1 MVEPNR
7 ESKGAPM
14 RQNMRTVIVFALLYA
29 AFAAVGLG
37 PLFGAGGFNDATF
50 GIGMVIAIALFPVTA
65 IVLTMFAS
73 ILLRTRGPDVAL
85 PQAARRAAETVAE
98 RDHFDFAFAAW
109 NGIESAEAVS
119 RLSRRLYALDIAHRF
134 QDGEIS
140 VTEGDVR
147 WKVAPVVGAL
157 RIAGWVEAPERETR
171 AMIEAAVE
179 EFLIDELGIRL
190 EKLAA

>member
-1 MVEPNR
+1 
-7 ESKGAPM
+7 M
-14 RQNMRTVIVFALLYA
+14 RQNMRTIVVFALLYA
-29 AFAAVGLG
+29 AFAAVALG

-65 IVLTMFAS
+65 IVLTMFAH
-73 ILLRTRGPDVAL
+73 ILLRAPRTSADL
-85 PQAARRAAETVAE
+85 PEAARRAADPAIE

-109 NGIESAEAVS
+109 NGIESAEAVA
-119 RLSRRLYALDIAHRF
+119 RLSRRLHSLDIAHRF
-134 QDGEIS
+134 DEGEIS
-140 VTEGDVR
+140 VVEGNVR

>member
-1 MVEPNR
+1 
-7 ESKGAPM
+7 M
-14 RQNMRTVIVFALLYA
+14 RQDMRTMIVFALLYA

-50 GIGMVIAIALFPVTA
+50 GIALVIAIALFPFTA
-65 IVLTMFAS
+65 IVLTMFS
-73 ILLRTRGPDVAL
+73 HIFLRPPRERVAA
-85 PQAARRAAETVAE
+85 PEAARRAAEPAPE

-109 NGIESAEAVS
+109 NGIESAEAVA
-119 RLSRRLYALDIAHRF
+119 RLSRRLHALDIAHQF
-134 QDGEIS
+134 SDGQIS

-157 RIAGWVEAPERETR
+157 RIAGWVEAPDRETR

-179 EFLIDELGIRL
+179 EFLIDELGISL